1 MDEFQPGANGI
12 SAEDRAVIY
21 RVAWDFMG
29 SLLGS
34 RNELYER
41 NYLASSKTNRIVTH
55 MVYAAKN
62 RERGAYLV
70 DKLLADA
77 RARA

>member
-1 MDEFQPGANGI
+1 M
-12 SAEDRAVIY
+12 
-21 RVAWDFMG
+21 AWDFIG

-41 NYLASSKTNRIVTH
+41 NYLASSKTNRIGSH
-55 MVYAAKN
+55 LFHSAAN
-62 RERGAYLV
+62 RERGNYLV

-77 RARA
+77 RSRA